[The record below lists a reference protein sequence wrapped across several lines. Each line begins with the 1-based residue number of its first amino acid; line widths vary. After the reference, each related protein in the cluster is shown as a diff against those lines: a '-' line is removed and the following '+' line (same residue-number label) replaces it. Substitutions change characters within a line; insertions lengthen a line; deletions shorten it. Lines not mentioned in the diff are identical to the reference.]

1 MNYITEE
8 IAVIAPV
15 QSKMKSE
22 LSMKSNP
29 VAEHLSQCYGLNDAN
44 ISLKPIG
51 NGHINTTMLLKTD
64 DQALV
69 VQKLNTDVFPAPEKL
84 VENARLIEQ
93 HLTKKNNNGEYDLD
107 IIRHV
112 PTIENDFLV
121 EYDQGVWRALEFIG
135 GSYSED
141 VVASISQAQTA
152 ANAFGQ
158 FALALQD
165 FQAEQLHHVIP
176 NFHNLEMRFAAFKK
190 VLEQNPLNRTALCQD
205 DVDFCLE
212 QQSLVAELK
221 ALDGTIPLRPC
232 HNDTKIN
239 NMLFC
244 TKSDNAKAVIDLD
257 TCMPGYWLFDFGDMV
272 RTFCS
277 PEQEDSTNLN
287 NVRVRE
293 EIFAA
298 IVKGYVEP
306 LQNVITDA
314 EKQSFWLG
322 TKVMTFMI
330 GLRFLT
336 DFIDGDNYFATKHAN
351 HNLERARNQFA
362 LYRDILDKEHT
373 LKAILEI
380 NN

>member
-1 MNYITEE
+1 MNTAI
-8 IAVIAPV
+8 
-15 QSKMKSE
+15 QNKLSE
-22 LSMKSNP
+22 LLALNP
-29 VAEHLSQCYGLNDAN
+29 ELTQVS
-44 ISLKPIG
+44 SLG
-51 NGHINTTMLLKTD
+51 SGHINTTWLLTNAA
-64 DQALV
+64 QQFV
-69 VQKLNTDVFPAPEKL
+69 VQKLNTHVCKKPAQL
-84 VENARLIEQ
+84 VNNAQLIEQ
-93 HLTKKNNNGEYDLD
+93 HLSAKQQANTYPLDIVKHISTCQGEYL
-107 IIRHV
+107 I
-112 PTIENDFLV
+112 TINNAYYRVLN
-121 EYDQGVWRALEFIG
+121 FI
-135 GSYSED
+135 SQSISED
-141 VVASISQAQTA
+141 VVTEPHHAQQAA
-152 ANAFGQ
+152 FAFGT
-158 FALALQD
+158 FTRALLD
-165 FQAEQLHHVIP
+165 FDASSLYPVITD
-176 NFHNLEMRFAAFKK
+176 FHNLAMRF
-190 VLEQNPLNRTALCQD
+190 EQLNTAISTATKERLQQCKNDIDYCIAQQHLVKELA
-205 DVDFCLE
+205 DVTADLPTR
-212 QQSLVAELK
+212 V
-221 ALDGTIPLRPC
+221 C

-239 NMLFC
+239 NMLYC
-244 TKSDNAKAVIDLD
+244 SNTYKAKAVIDLD

-314 EKQSFWLG
+314 EKESFWLG

-362 LYRDILDKEHT
+362 LYRDILEKEHT

-380 NN
+380 NKG